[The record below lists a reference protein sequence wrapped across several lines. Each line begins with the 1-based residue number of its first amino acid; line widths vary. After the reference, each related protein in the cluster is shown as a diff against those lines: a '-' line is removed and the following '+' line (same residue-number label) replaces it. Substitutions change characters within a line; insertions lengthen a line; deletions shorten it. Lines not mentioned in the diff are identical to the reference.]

1 MLNTNSNDTRE
12 KIILKKENDNKTEA
26 ENFFN
31 DNIDRLVNQC
41 KTGGNNAFS
50 YVAIFSFLEGYF
62 RKRFPKEFGFSKNN
76 ENYITFPGI
85 ADAFIYYCKVMISDS
100 NEKKNAILNLTDLRI
115 MYNNYEQ
122 DEWDSSENTDT
133 NHIRH
138 CFADL
143 KPGTLFIVLNKVIDF
158 FKTQNINTYKL
169 VDLANSENIKSE
181 KNATKHLQF
190 FSGTLENFYSDF
202 DDFNKYLKHKKL
214 LNSSLKDFLIEN
226 YPEKNSGFFSNIL
239 PEKNPLL
246 GVLKDC
252 FDSIN
257 NKDID
262 YFKEKENFL
271 TALSTSLDQ
280 EISGR
285 DYDKEKIKLNDEQ
298 KKFVDECYDIL
309 ISKEKDFVITGAPG
323 TGKTLVLIS
332 ALLVLHKKHNLNP
345 PLLTFSDSLEKY
357 NEYLC
362 KNYNKSFS
370 KQLGISEYS
379 EDDLKIFIS
388 EHLKSFENWLDKK
401 LERIIKHP
409 VFKIDTNKGKENFT
423 NINNEFNRFP
433 EELFELAISDI
444 WPNCKEPTDELKEL
458 HKVIEDTLEEKPDL
472 YVYWKFAT
480 QIDESFINIFGGESR
495 EETLFIDEVQDL
507 TKAQL
512 ETARKISKKGCFLA
526 GDIFQSIRHQCK
538 NWEDIGI
545 NGNDVKELTE
555 NYRMSENIQRLGN
568 SYLKKCNRKSY
579 SDSKGKAVPGPKPQ
593 LFISSD
599 EQKNE
604 IYTQILSSIKLL
616 LDKCDKSPKD
626 IFIVTPSDSEVKKI
640 KQLISKDSSLNNIQ
654 IRELKVDKNE
664 EIKFD
669 ENKITIGTIDSIKGI
684 DCPIVLLLLNESILE
699 RPTETL
705 SNSIYTVINRAMH
718 LLQIFMPE
726 SLSESAEPSI
736 ENLVTLLRSVD
747 YKEDKI
753 PTWVYKFNPS
763 EIKTTTNG
771 EKYLFGKYKCK
782 DEDVEGVIHGK
793 ILNKNNPAAI
803 EKFLNYEFHV
813 KIYRKDQN
821 EYDELTPVLRNKK

>member
-1 MLNTNSNDTRE
+1 MQNTSSNDTRE
-12 KIILKKENDNKTEA
+12 KIILKKENDKKEA
-26 ENFFN
+26 GEKFFN
-31 DNIDRLVNQC
+31 ENIDRLVNQC

-62 RKRFPKEFGFSKNN
+62 RERFPKEFGFSKNN
-76 ENYITFPGI
+76 ENHITFPGI
-85 ADAFIYYCKVMISDS
+85 ADTFIKYCKTMISDS
-100 NEKKNAILNLTDLRI
+100 NVNEKDVVLNLTDLRI
-115 MYNNYEQ
+115 MYGSYDQNN
-122 DEWDSSENTDT
+122 WNSTENTDT

-138 CFADL
+138 CFAEL
-143 KPGTLFIVLNKVIDF
+143 KPGTLFFLLTKVKEF
-158 FKTQNINTYKL
+158 FKSQNINIDKL
-169 VDLANSENIKSE
+169 ENLANSENIVADKSDI
-181 KNATKHLQF
+181 KHLQF
-190 FSGTLENFYSDF
+190 FSGSLESFYSDF
-202 DDFNKYLKHKKL
+202 DDFNKYLEHKEL

-226 YPEKNSGFFSNIL
+226 FPEKTSSFIPNIL
-239 PEKNPLL
+239 SDKKNKLL
-246 GVLKDC
+246 DTLEEC
-252 FDSIN
+252 FNSIN

-298 KKFVDECYDIL
+298 KKLVDDCCDIL
-309 ISKEKDFVITGAPG
+309 LPPKKDFVITGAPG

-332 ALLVLHKKHNLNP
+332 ALLVLHEKHDQNP

-370 KQLGISEYS
+370 KQLGITEY
-379 EDDLKIFIS
+379 DDENLKLFIS
-388 EHLKSFENWLDKK
+388 EHVQSFEKWLDKK
-401 LERIIKHP
+401 LERSKYP

-423 NINNEFNRFP
+423 NKNSEFNQFP

-458 HKVIEDTLEEKPDL
+458 HNVIENLEEKPDL

-480 QIDESFINIFGGESR
+480 QVNENYIKNLGLESR
-495 EETLFIDEVQDL
+495 EETLIIDEVQDL

-512 ETARKISKKGCFLA
+512 ETARKISKKGCLLA

-568 SYLKKCNRKSY
+568 SYLKKCNGKSY

-626 IFIVTPSDSEVKKI
+626 IFIVTPSDREVKKI
-640 KQLISKDSSLNNIQ
+640 KQLISKDTSLNDIQ

-736 ENLVTLLRSVD
+736 ENLVTLLRSGD
-747 YKEDKI
+747 YKEDEI

-763 EIKTTTNG
+763 EIKTLNG

-793 ILNKNNPAAI
+793 ILNKNNPDEI
-803 EKFLNYEFHV
+803 KKFLNYEFHV
-813 KIYRKDQN
+813 KIYRKDQ

>member
-85 ADAFIYYCKVMISDS
+85 ADAFIYYCKVMTSDS

-122 DEWDSSENTDT
+122 DEWNSSENTDT

-202 DDFNKYLKHKKL
+202 DDFNQYLKYKEL
-214 LNSSLKDFLIEN
+214 LNSSLKKFLIEN
-226 YPEKNSGFFSNIL
+226 FPEKNSGNL
-239 PEKNPLL
+239 PKNLLEKNKLL
-246 GVLKDC
+246 GVLEEC

-298 KKFVDECYDIL
+298 IQLVGECSDIL

-332 ALLVLHKKHNLNP
+332 ALLVLHEKDELNP

-370 KQLGISEYS
+370 KQLGITEY
-379 EDDLKIFIS
+379 DDENLKLFIS
-388 EHLKSFENWLDKK
+388 EHVQSFEKWLDEK
-401 LERIIKHP
+401 LERSKYP

-423 NINNEFNRFP
+423 NKNSEFNQFP

-458 HKVIEDTLEEKPDL
+458 HNVIENLEEKPDL

-480 QIDESFINIFGGESR
+480 QVDENYMKNLRLASR
-495 EETLFIDEVQDL
+495 EETLIIDEVQDL

-512 ETARKISKKGCFLA
+512 ETARKISKKGCLLA

-568 SYLKKCNRKSY
+568 RYLEKCNGKSY

-599 EQKNE
+599 KSKNE
-604 IYTQILSSIKLL
+604 VYTQILSSIKLL
-616 LDKCDKSPKD
+616 LDKCNKSPKD

-736 ENLVTLLRSVD
+736 ENLVTLLRSGD
-747 YKEDKI
+747 YKEDEI

-763 EIKTTTNG
+763 EIKEPTNG
-771 EKYLFGKYKCK
+771 EKYLFGKYKC
-782 DEDVEGVIHGK
+782 EDKEIEGVIHGK
-793 ILNKNNPAAI
+793 ILNKNNPTEI
-803 EKFLNYEFHV
+803 EKFLNYEFYV
-813 KIYRKDQN
+813 KIFRKKQN